1 MADENDPNGP
11 EDPPGPRPLGEGEPD
26 APAPESVNEA
36 APEAPTD
43 EQAGEPFSEQ
53 PDEQTPVE
61 ASAPQSEEPADG
73 ASHAGQDAAAS
84 ELEPLE
90 PVEEAPPA
98 IAARDESQAD
108 PPNRARPQP
117 PPPPSA
123 PPAAQAPLTLQE
135 TNAKLPSTYFRAA
148 GDPDEPPDEPDTSL
162 AFRIGQ
168 LWMQFRAFAEPKY
181 VAFMGAAR
189 AFGREVWARLRGV
202 RHPRSVR
209 EAAVWTGWVAA
220 GFVALVVGFFF
231 FVTWDMPS
239 TDDLWEARGGQSITF
254 LDRSGHVI
262 LREGAQ
268 NAPPVDLA
276 ALPPYVPQA
285 FVAIE
290 DRRFYQHF
298 GVDLGGMMRAG
309 AENMRAGHVVQ
320 GGSTITQQLAKNLF
334 LSNERSWRRKLQ
346 EVAMAIWL
354 ETKFTKQEILALYLS
369 RVYFGAGAYGIEAA
383 AERYFD
389 RPAHDLTLLQSAM
402 LAGLVKAPSRLNP
415 ASQDIAAARA
425 RADTVLQEMVN
436 IGYITEAQRRAA
448 LQEDLSVSR
457 RNPAGVL
464 SYYRDWVDPELN
476 RIIGTQRD
484 DFIVETTIDIAAQRA
499 ANDAVNSVLTEQGQ
513 ARHAGEAGLLAM
525 DDTGGVRAM
534 IGGRDYEITQFN
546 RTTQAHRQ
554 PGSSFKF
561 FIYLAAMENG
571 LTPWTVREDAPV
583 VVHIPGQPDW
593 TPGNYGDRYHGAVT
607 LTEALA
613 DSYNMIA
620 IRLTQE
626 IGGQRVIDVARRLG
640 ITTPLHNYHSLALGA
655 QEVTL
660 YEMVRSYATM
670 ANNGYN
676 VEPHGIVRIRRASTD
691 EVMWSWRPE
700 RHVQLIADRPRRFM
714 DYMMNRVVEAGTGTH
729 ARMPGRQ
736 IAGKT
741 GTGNDYRDAW
751 FIGFT
756 PGYVTGVWVGNDNF
770 AVTDRVTG
778 GSLPADIWQ
787 RYMQVALRNEP
798 ARPLDMPNAG
808 DFNSGIAEPE
818 VQSVTA
824 VGAPIGAI
832 TSGPPASQG
841 PQDNQDHS
849 LDVGPQG

>member
-1 MADENDPNGP
+1 MDE
-11 EDPPGPRPLGEGEPD
+11 
-26 APAPESVNEA
+26 
-36 APEAPTD
+36 
-43 EQAGEPFSEQ
+43 
-53 PDEQTPVE
+53 
-61 ASAPQSEEPADG
+61 
-73 ASHAGQDAAAS
+73 DAAA
-84 ELEPLE
+84 LEPETLKPIE
-90 PVEEAPPA
+90 PETLDPADAAAPP
-98 IAARDESQAD
+98 IAARDGGEEEAERETS
-108 PPNRARPQP
+108 PQP
-117 PPPPSA
+117 PPAPGRPNEAQPP
-123 PPAAQAPLTLQE
+123 LVLQE
-135 TNAKLPSTYFRAA
+135 TNAKLPNNYFRAA
-148 GDPDEPPDEPDTSL
+148 GDPDELPEEPDTSF
-162 AFRIGQ
+162 AFRLSQI
-168 LWMQFRAFAEPKY
+168 WTQFRAFAEPKY
-181 VAFMGAAR
+181 VAFIGAAR
-189 AFGREVWARLRGV
+189 AFGREAWARLRGV

-415 ASQDIAAARA
+415 ASQDMAAARA

-448 LQEDLSVSR
+448 LQEELLVSR

-499 ANDAVNSVLTEQGQ
+499 ANDSVNSVLTEQGQ
-513 ARHAGEAGLLAM
+513 TRHAGEAGLLAM
-525 DDTGGVRAM
+525 DDAGGVRAM

-571 LTPWTVREDAPV
+571 LTPWSVREDAPV
-583 VVHIPGQPDW
+583 VVYIPGQPAW
-593 TPGNYGDRYHGAVT
+593 TPGNYGDRYHGAVS

-613 DSYNMIA
+613 EFLQYGRHSPDPRN
-620 IRLTQE
+620 R
-626 IGGQRVIDVARRLG
+626 RPARHR
-640 ITTPLHNYHSLALGA
+640 
-655 QEVTL
+655 
-660 YEMVRSYATM
+660 
-670 ANNGYN
+670 
-676 VEPHGIVRIRRASTD
+676 RRAPARHHHALAQLPFAWLRRPGGHPLLPRRKATCIPLSCSQRWPCSRFLA
-691 EVMWSWRPE
+691 VMWGTPITPSVSWRPASGD
-700 RHVQLIADRPRRFM
+700 HPVWSLTVLLA
-714 DYMMNRVVEAGTGTH
+714 VSAGLPYFVLSSTGPLLQSWFTRTH
-729 ARMPGRQ
+729 PGR
-736 IAGKT
+736 T
-741 GTGNDYRDAW
+741 PYRLYSLSNLGSLLGLLTYPFLVEPW
-751 FIGFT
+751 FSLRTQARIWTIGFF
-756 PGYVTGVWVGNDNF
+756 VF
-770 AVTDRVTG
+770 AVVCG
-778 GSLPADIWQ
+778 
-787 RYMQVALRNEP
+787 YCALRM
-798 ARPLDMPNAG
+798 RK
-808 DFNSGIAEPE
+808 I
-818 VQSVTA
+818 
-824 VGAPIGAI
+824 
-832 TSGPPASQG
+832 
-841 PQDNQDHS
+841 
-849 LDVGPQG
+849 

>member
-1 MADENDPNGP
+1 ATTTEGIGTVAEGAAVEEIATPVPEP
-11 EDPPGPRPLGEGEPD
+11 EDETPAMAARSE
-26 APAPESVNEA
+26 APA
-36 APEAPTD
+36 
-43 EQAGEPFSEQ
+43 EPS
-53 PDEQTPVE
+53 PV
-61 ASAPQSEEPADG
+61 
-73 ASHAGQDAAAS
+73 
-84 ELEPLE
+84 L
-90 PVEEAPPA
+90 APP
-98 IAARDESQAD
+98 SGV
-108 PPNRARPQP
+108 
-117 PPPPSA
+117 
-123 PPAAQAPLTLQE
+123 QAPLVLQE
-135 TNAKLPSTYFRAA
+135 PKLPPNYFRAA
-148 GDPDEPPDEPDTSL
+148 GDPDEPPDAPDNSL
-162 AFRIGQ
+162 IARTQRLLADRWTAFRT
-168 LWMQFRAFAEPKY
+168 WAEPKY
-181 VAFMGAAR
+181 VAFAGAAR
-189 AFGREVWARLRGV
+189 AFGREFWQRLRGV

-209 EAAVWTGWVAA
+209 EAAVWTGWAAA

-239 TDDLWEARGGQSITF
+239 TDDLWEARNGQSITF
-254 LDRSGHVI
+254 LDRTGHVI

-276 ALPPYVPQA
+276 SLPPYVPQA

-309 AENMRAGHVVQ
+309 AENVRAGHVVQ

-354 ETKFTKQEILALYLS
+354 ETKFTKNEILALYLS

-389 RPAHDLTLLQSAM
+389 RPAHDLTLLQAAM
-402 LAGLVKAPSRLNP
+402 LAGLVKAPSRMNP

-436 IGYITEAQRRAA
+436 IGYITDAQRRAA
-448 LQEDLSVSR
+448 LQEDLVVSR

-464 SYYRDWVDPELN
+464 SYYRDWVDPELS

-484 DFIVETTIDIAAQRA
+484 DFVVETTIDIAAQRA
-499 ANDAVNSVLTEQGQ
+499 ANDAVNSVLNEQGQ
-513 ARHAGEAGLLAM
+513 ARHVGEAGLLAM
-525 DDTGGVRAM
+525 DDAGGVRAM

-546 RTTQAHRQ
+546 RATQAHRQ

-571 LTPWTVREDAPV
+571 LTPWTVRDDAPI

-593 TPGNYGDRYHGAVT
+593 VPGNYGDRYHGPTT

-613 DSYNMIA
+613 DSFNSVA
-620 IRLTQE
+620 IRVTQE
-626 IGGQRVIDVARRLG
+626 VGGQRVIDVARRLG
-640 ITTPLHNYHSLALGA
+640 ITTPLHNYHSLPLGA

-660 YEMVRSYATM
+660 YEMVRAYATM

-787 RYMQVALRNEP
+787 RFMQVALRNEP
-798 ARPLDMPNAG
+798 ARPLDMPGAEDMNAG
-808 DFNSGIAEPE
+808 LPEPQ
-818 VQSVTA
+818 VQNVTA
-824 VGAPIGAI
+824 VGAPLGAV

-841 PQDNQDHS
+841 PQDNADHS

>member
-11 EDPPGPRPLGEGEPD
+11 EHPPVQRPPNEGEPTDVSKD
-26 APAPESVNEA
+26 APDQHVENAAPDDHLFDEA
-36 APEAPTD
+36 ADPPPSDTPPTRPPQLEARSSTEFEAESPVLGSGADESAAEPETAPPIAARGEAPTPPLVLQ
-43 EQAGEPFSEQ
+43 ESS
-53 PDEQTPVE
+53 
-61 ASAPQSEEPADG
+61 AS
-73 ASHAGQDAAAS
+73 
-84 ELEPLE
+84 L
-90 PVEEAPPA
+90 
-98 IAARDESQAD
+98 
-108 PPNRARPQP
+108 PPN
-117 PPPPSA
+117 
-123 PPAAQAPLTLQE
+123 
-135 TNAKLPSTYFRAA
+135 YFRAA
-148 GDPDEPPDEPDTSL
+148 GDPDEPPDEPDDSL
-162 AFRIGQ
+162 PARTQ
-168 LWMQFRAFAEPKY
+168 RTLAEKWAQFRAFAEPKY
-181 VAFMGAAR
+181 VAFMGSAR
-189 AFGREVWARLRGV
+189 AFGGDLWLRMRGM

-209 EAAVWTGWVAA
+209 EAAVWTGWAAA

-254 LDRSGHVI
+254 LDRGGHVI

-276 ALPPYVPQA
+276 SLPPYVPQA

-354 ETKFTKQEILALYLS
+354 ETKFTKNEILALYLS

-402 LAGLVKAPSRLNP
+402 LAGLVKAPSRMNP
-415 ASQDIAAARA
+415 ARQDMGAARA
-425 RADTVLQEMVN
+425 RADTVLVEMVN
-436 IGYITEAQRRAA
+436 LGYITQAQRQAA
-448 LQEDLSVSR
+448 LQEDLVVSR

-476 RIIGTQRD
+476 RIIGTTRD
-484 DFIVETTIDIAAQRA
+484 DFVVETTLDISAQRA
-499 ANDAVNSVLTEQGQ
+499 ANDAVNSVLNEQGQ
-513 ARHAGEAGLLAM
+513 TRRVGEAGLLAM
-525 DDTGGVRAM
+525 DDTGGIRAM

-571 LTPWTVREDAPV
+571 LTPWSVREDAPV
-583 VVHIPGQPDW
+583 VVHIAGQPDYV
-593 TPGNYGDRYHGAVT
+593 PGNYGDRFHGAVT
-607 LTEALA
+607 LTEALQN
-613 DSYNMIA
+613 SYNMVA
-620 IRLTQE
+620 LRLTQE

-640 ITTPLHNYHSLALGA
+640 VQSPLHNYPSLGLGA
-655 QEVTL
+655 QELTL
-660 YEMVRSYATM
+660 MELVRGYAPM
-670 ANNGYN
+670 ANSGYN
-676 VEPHGIVRIRRASTD
+676 VEPHGITRIRRAGTD
-691 EVMWSWRPE
+691 EVMWSWRPQ
-700 RHVQLIADRPRRFM
+700 RHEQVIADRPRRLM

-741 GTGNDYRDAW
+741 GTANDYRDAW
-751 FIGFT
+751 FVGFT
-756 PGYVTGVWVGNDNF
+756 PGYVAGVWAGNDNHSEM
-770 AVTDRVTG
+770 DRVTG
-778 GSLPADIWQ
+778 GSLPTDIWQ
-787 RYMQVALRNEP
+787 RFMQIALRNEP
-798 ARPLDMPNAG
+798 ARSLDMPNAG
-808 DFNSGIAEPE
+808 DFNSGLPEPE
-818 VQSVTA
+818 VQNVTA
-824 VGAPIGAI
+824 VGAPLGAL

-841 PQDNQDHS
+841 PQDTTDHS